1 MRLLL
6 AGGGT
11 GGHLFP
17 AVAIA
22 ERLKESDPEAMIHF
36 VGTQKGLEA
45 KVLPTLGWPLST
57 IDIGGFVG
65 KSLGTKLALAPQ
77 LIKSIRQSM
86 RLLEEFRPDVVIG
99 VGGYA
104 SGPVGVAARLK
115 GIPFILH
122 EQNAWPGLTNRL
134 LSRWADKICISFP
147 EAAQAF
153 PEGKTVL
160 TGNPPRQGMEQ
171 CPAPPQGK
179 PTLLVF
185 GGSRGA
191 RAINEAMVAAL
202 RHMQD
207 LRDRLLIIHQSGAKD
222 LDKVRAEYAEAGWS
236 SAEVL
241 PFIDDMAAA
250 YSKAHLV
257 LCRAGATTLTE
268 LTACGRPAI
277 LIPYPHAAGDHQSA
291 NARALVVKGAA
302 LMVPQ
307 SELRGES
314 LATLIRN
321 MIYDH
326 HQLVTMAS
334 AAKALGIQG
343 AADSILKQCRE
354 VIG

>member
-11 GGHLFP
+11 GGHVFP

-22 ERLKESDPEAMIHF
+22 ERLKEIDPDAVVHF
-36 VGTQKGLEA
+36 VGTKKGLEFRI
-45 KVLPTLGWPLST
+45 LPTLGWPLST
-57 IDIGGFVG
+57 IDISGFVG
-65 KSLGTKLALAPQ
+65 KGIGAKLALGPQ
-77 LIKSIRQSM
+77 LIKSIRQSL

-104 SGPVGVAARLK
+104 SGPVGVAARMK
-115 GIPFILH
+115 GIPFVLH
-122 EQNAWPGLTNRL
+122 EQNASPGLTNRI
-134 LSRWADKICISFP
+134 LSRWADRICISFP

-153 PEGKTVL
+153 PAGKTVL

-171 CPAPPQGK
+171 CPAPSQGK

-191 RAINEAMVAAL
+191 RAINEAMVESL
-202 RHMQD
+202 GHLQD
-207 LRDRLLIIHQSGAKD
+207 LRDRLVIIHQSGADD
-222 LDKVRAEYAEAGWS
+222 LEKVRAQYAEAGWD
-236 SAEVL
+236 SATVV

-250 YSKAHLV
+250 YSQAHLV
-257 LCRAGATTLTE
+257 VCRAGATTLTE

-307 SELRGES
+307 SELKGNS

-343 AADSILKQCRE
+343 AADSILKECRE